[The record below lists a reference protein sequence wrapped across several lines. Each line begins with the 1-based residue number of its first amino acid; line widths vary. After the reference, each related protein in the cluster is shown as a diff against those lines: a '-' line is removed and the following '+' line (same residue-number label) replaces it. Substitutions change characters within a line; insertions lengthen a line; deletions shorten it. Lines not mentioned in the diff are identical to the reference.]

1 MSNDIQALL
10 ARARDEVDEIDI
22 ETLMGAADRFLI
34 VDVREPE
41 EFAAGNIDNSIN
53 VPLST
58 LIPGLGPATDPGDL
72 TALTD
77 ESRRICVYCQSGG
90 RSLIAAYALSQVGIS
105 GAVSL
110 AGGILEWLERS
121 P

>member
-1 MSNDIQALL
+1 MNNDIQALL
-10 ARARDEVDEIDI
+10 ARARAEVEEIDV
-22 ETLMGAADRFLI
+22 ETLTGAAHRFLI

-41 EFAAGNIDNSIN
+41 EFAAGNIDDSIN

-58 LIPGLGPATDPGDL
+58 LIPGLGPTTETGDL
-72 TALTD
+72 TALTE

-90 RSLIAAYALSQVGIS
+90 RSLIAAYTLSQVGIV

-110 AGGILEWLERS
+110 AGGILAWLDHS
-121 P
+121 Q